1 MKKTNRPFYKGI
13 VGFTRELEED
23 YGSAAEDGIYGWWWR
38 YLRLSPV
45 FWFARTTGIA
55 PRNAQLAKVFEQAGD
70 LGEERFIKWWKAT
83 GAQLYVEDKRPRE
96 VRLVAEDNLEEFVF
110 YPKGTSIVVEIP
122 LTISQGTINKK
133 IRKILAEHH
142 AGRSLDVMAYS
153 TAQWP
158 LHTKRFDLNTSEREY
173 WTLLYRMLYPD
184 IAAWRIGDRLKL
196 APGLNLRDV
205 DRWKFNRTTSPVHR
219 MSSTIGR
226 YLYKAQWTLWNAEQ
240 GSFPSA
246 NKAVP
251 IDKPF
256 GSKLH
261 DEYLE
266 ATGRKIDTI
275 SPWHEWLNRQYHQD
289 LVYRIRKKNNL
300 LGMSSVNPRM
310 LKLLPKF
317 IAGETDLLT

>member
-1 MKKTNRPFYKGI
+1 M
-13 VGFTRELEED
+13 
-23 YGSAAEDGIYGWWWR
+23 
-38 YLRLSPV
+38 
-45 FWFARTTGIA
+45 
-55 PRNAQLAKVFEQAGD
+55 FEQAGD

-96 VRLVAEDNLEEFVF
+96 VRLVAEDNLDEFVF
-110 YPKGTSIVVEIP
+110 YPKGKSIVVEIP

-142 AGRSLDVMAYS
+142 AGRSLDVMEYS

-158 LHTKRFDLNTSEREY
+158 LHTKRFDLNTIEREY

-246 NKAVP
+246 NKAAP

-266 ATGRKIDTI
+266 ATGRRIDTI